1 MEEEEEEGRKIIDTK
16 TIQPPPPHVPGS
28 VTVPPPPCVPLTKRL
43 HRSCTRAH
51 RLWAP
56 EMSPPGRVPDHAFWR
71 GCVSSGCHPVRH
83 SGESR
88 PVPLHPCSC

>member
-28 VTVPPPPCVPLTKRL
+28 VTVPPPMCPAHQTASPEL
-43 HRSCTRAH
+43 HQGSPSLGSRD
-51 RLWAP
+51 
-56 EMSPPGRVPDHAFWR
+56 EPPGRVPDHAFWR